1 MKNQT
6 ITAIFVLVA
15 SAQFISILGQ
25 ISLTERAQLD
35 FAVSLLQNVAESDKS
50 SVLSPFSVSTSLF
63 IAYLAADG
71 ETKQQLQSALGKD
84 ASIPEFRLHF
94 IKQLAY
100 IAEAENRNYTLSVAN
115 RLYVREGLSVKESFQ
130 RVLSF
135 YYSET
140 LHKFSFGQR
149 NELVQ
154 QINNWISS
162 ETNNKVRNMITENS
176 ITKDTRMLLMNA
188 IHFKGTWAVQFID
201 FATKQ
206 KPFHISENETKLV
219 PMMAKSDTV
228 PYYEDDSVQVIK
240 LPYIG
245 DEVEMVIILPR
256 RRFGLSDVLGNLSGE
271 KLLKYVNEATN
282 RSVSIKLP
290 RFKVEEKRNL
300 NSALQAIGITDAFS
314 GNANFEELFSNS
326 LPISIGKIIHGG
338 FIEVNEKGTESA
350 AATIIELE
358 DRMGSSKI
366 FNANQP
372 FLFAIVKDLKTVLFL
387 GQFVK

>member
-100 IAEAENRNYTLSVAN
+100 IAEAESRNYTLSVAN

-130 RVLSF
+130 RVLGF

-140 LHKFSFGQR
+140 LHKFNFGQR
-149 NELVQ
+149 NILVQ

-162 ETNNKVRNMITENS
+162 ETNNKVRNIITTRSITED
-176 ITKDTRMLLMNA
+176 TKMLFMNA
-188 IHFKGTWAVQFID
+188 IHFKSTWTTQFID
-201 FATKQ
+201 FSTKQ

-228 PYYEDDSVQVIK
+228 PYYEDDAVQVIK

-245 DEVEMVIILPR
+245 DEVEMVFILPR

-271 KLLKYVNEATN
+271 KLFKYVNEATN
-282 RSVSIKLP
+282 RSVFIRIP

-326 LPISIGKIIHGG
+326 LPISIGKIIHAG

-358 DRMGSSKI
+358 DRISSSKN

>member
-35 FAVSLLQNVAESDKS
+35 FAVSLLQNVAQSDKS

-71 ETKQQLQSALGKD
+71 ETKQQLQKCPWK
-84 ASIPEFRLHF
+84 SIPEFRLHF

-100 IAEAENRNYTLSVAN
+100 IARAGNRNYTLTVAN

-130 RVLSF
+130 RVLGF
-135 YYSET
+135 YYSDL

-149 NELVQ
+149 NRLVQ

-162 ETNNKVRNMITENS
+162 ETNNKVRNIITTRSITEN
-176 ITKDTRMLLMNA
+176 TRMLLMNA
-188 IHFKGTWAVQFID
+188 IHFKGTWTVQFVD

-206 KPFHISENETKLV
+206 KQFHISENEVKLV
-219 PMMAKSDTV
+219 PMMVKSDTV
-228 PYYEDDSVQVIK
+228 PYYEDDAVKVIK

-271 KLLKYVNEATN
+271 KLFKYVNEATN

-314 GNANFEELFSNS
+314 GNANFEELFNNS
-326 LPISIGKIIHGG
+326 LPISIGKIIHAG

-350 AATIIELE
+350 AATMIELE
-358 DRMGSSKI
+358 DRMSSSKN
-366 FNANQP
+366 FNADQP

-387 GQFVK
+387 GQYVK

>member
-154 QINNWISS
+154 
-162 ETNNKVRNMITENS
+162 
-176 ITKDTRMLLMNA
+176 
-188 IHFKGTWAVQFID
+188 
-201 FATKQ
+201 
-206 KPFHISENETKLV
+206 V